1 MRLARI
7 LRWLLLMPLAAAGC
21 GLDLG
26 PYEDEPR
33 PAPCGGATPCAPSDP
48 PESVCRAYLTAE
60 QAEDGCGVF
69 VSDIFGDDE
78 NTGTRD
84 KPVRSLPRGIALAR
98 TGRGRVFFCGSHSGA
113 ITLPS
118 GVDLI
123 GSFDCLN
130 EWKRKILSS
139 DSVIQTSHDAVALTI
154 EPADPGDT
162 GAADGVSTLVNLR
175 VVSGWEVGLFVR
187 SGTAVEIV
195 RSAIH
200 GNHGFRTEPG
210 EDAPKFPL
218 APDGAHG
225 NPGVEGCSATPA
237 VGGAPVLTSCDGGA
251 VSIGGKG
258 GDGGAD
264 DAGDGSDGAPAWS
277 SDPDVY
283 PRGAGGERRPRRW
296 ALPVRAIGAG
306 WRAGHGRRAG
316 TGHRAPQ
323 RGRLDRRAGR

>member
-1 MRLARI
+1 
-7 LRWLLLMPLAAAGC
+7 MPLAAAGC
-21 GLDLG
+21 GIDLG
-26 PYEDEPR
+26 PYDDEPR
-33 PAPCGGATPCAPSDP
+33 PAPCGGATSCAPADP

-78 NTGTRD
+78 NPGTRD

-154 EPADPGDT
+154 EPAAPGDT

-218 APDGAHG
+218 APDGTHG

-237 VGGAPVLTSCDGGA
+237 IGGAPVMTSCDGGA

-258 GDGGAD
+258 ATGGLTTLATAATARPCGARIPRSIPGAPGGAETT
-264 DAGDGSDGAPAWS
+264 AMGA
-277 SDPDVY
+277 
-283 PRGAGGERRPRRW
+283 
-296 ALPVRAIGAG
+296 
-306 WRAGHGRRAG
+306 AG
-316 TGHRAPQ
+316 TGN
-323 RGRLDRRAGR
+323 RGRMARRARTARRDRASGASARMAG